1 MKIAEILVQAK
12 KDLDASGVGSSRLDS
27 LILLSY
33 AISFSREQL
42 IFNPDFELDKAQQQ
56 NFFALLER
64 RKARQPV
71 SQIIGKR
78 EFFGGDF
85 FVNSDV
91 LDPRPDSESLIE
103 LVLERFPNRDKKIKI
118 LELGVGSGCLIITL
132 LKAFK
137 NAAAIGFD
145 ASDKALEVAKKNAQN
160 HQVLQRLKLQNSNL
174 FSALNDG
181 QKFDLIISNPPYIP
195 SKEIENLQDEIRLFE
210 PLLALDGGVD
220 GLDFYRKIAAQSQNF
235 LAENGQIILEI
246 GFGQKAEISEIFAQE
261 NFFLAAFKLD
271 LPGVERVLCFV
282 KNHDSC

>member
-1 MKIAEILVQAK
+1 VKIAEILVKAK
-12 KDLDASGVGSSRLDS
+12 KELDESGVGSSRLDS

-42 IFNPDFELDKAQQQ
+42 IFNPDFELDFAQQQ
-56 NFFALLER
+56 NFFTLLER

-103 LVLERFPNRDKKIKI
+103 LVLERFPNCDEEIKI

-137 NAAAIGFD
+137 NAAATAVD
-145 ASDKALEVAKKNAQN
+145 VSDKALEVAKKNAQN
-160 HQVLQRLKLQNSNL
+160 HQVLERLKLQNSNL
-174 FSALNDG
+174 FSALNDSS
-181 QKFDLIISNPPYIP
+181 KFDLIISNPPYIP
-195 SKEIENLQDEIRLFE
+195 SKEIENLQAEVRLFE

-235 LAENGQIILEI
+235 LSENGQIILEI
-246 GFGQKAEISEIFAQE
+246 GFGQKEDITKIFTQK
-261 NFFLAAFKLD
+261 NFSLEASKLD
-271 LPGVERVLCFV
+271 LPSVERALCFV
-282 KNHDSC
+282 KKS